1 MPAKKRATKK
11 PATSAPKKTA
21 PTDRRV
27 DPGQTA
33 SGDGARSPNRPVA
46 TSAIDRP
53 RPAQAPRAPAKAAAV
68 ATAELARA
76 AGADEQPTT
85 EPVRS
90 ATAPPWAQS
99 GDRLTTAH
107 GVRVDDADNSL
118 TVGERGPTLLEDFHL
133 RERIMHFDHERI
145 PERVVHA
152 RGAGAH
158 GVFRATA
165 DNSDLCRAGFL
176 QRGRETRTFV
186 RFSTVAGSRGSMDTA
201 RDVRG
206 FATKFYTDE
215 GNFDLVGNN
224 IPIFFI
230 QDGIKFPDLVH
241 AVKPE
246 PDREIPQAQSAHDTF
261 WDFVGLQPES
271 THMLMWAMSDRAIPR
286 SYATMEGF
294 GVHTFRLTGADGTT
308 HLVKWHWKP
317 VAGVHGLVWEESQKL
332 GGIDPDFHRR
342 DLHARIA
349 SGNLPQWEL
358 GVQVMPDT
366 PDQTFEGIDLL
377 DATKVVPEEL
387 CPVRTLGTMTLDRNP
402 TNFFAETE
410 QVAFHP
416 GHVVPGIGF
425 VDDPLLHARLFSYLD
440 TQLTRLGGP
449 NFGQIPINRPIAPV
463 NDNNRD
469 GFMQQAVHEGIAPY
483 TPNSLGAGCPF
494 AAPDDSAYV
503 HPPREVVGEK
513 VKLRPASFDDHYS
526 QATMFYRSLTD
537 IERDHIVGAFSFELA
552 KCTSPGVQQRMV
564 SNLANVDADLASR
577 VAAHLGITAPE
588 ATVRAPDVLSPAL
601 SMDPDRQGG
610 AVDGRMVAVLVGDA
624 TPKRT
629 VTAWRNA
636 ADPLGVEIVVVG
648 PHLGT
653 LEGKVEVDRTVHIT
667 DPVEYDGVVLAAEAD
682 EALALFVQEA
692 YRHHKT
698 IGFVDAADPAALG
711 IDTEGAGVA
720 DSPDAFFS
728 ALARHRHWDR

>member
-1 MPAKKRATKK
+1 MAADKK
-11 PATSAPKKTA
+11 PAKRTAKKQSAGRPSPA
-21 PTDRRV
+21 PSAAQ
-27 DPGQTA
+27 PGPA
-33 SGDGARSPNRPVA
+33 GEGARSTNRPVP
-46 TSAIDRP
+46 TSAGTRP
-53 RPAQAPRAPAKAAAV
+53 HPAKAPRTPEKAAAI
-68 ATAELARA
+68 ATAELTRA
-76 AGADEQPTT
+76 AGLVPDP
-85 EPVRS
+85 P
-90 ATAPPWAQS
+90 ATPIDGDIAPSWAQA
-99 GDRLTTAH
+99 GDRLTAAS

-118 TVGERGPTLLEDFHL
+118 KVGERGPTLLEDFHL
-133 RERIMHFDHERI
+133 REKIMHFDHERI
-145 PERVVHA
+145 PERAVHA

-158 GVFRATA
+158 GVFEATG
-165 DNSDLCRAGFL
+165 DNADLCAADFL
-176 QRGRETRTFV
+176 QKGASTRVFV

-224 IPIFFI
+224 IPVFFI

-261 WDFVGLQPES
+261 WDFVGLQPEA
-271 THMLMWAMSDRAIPR
+271 THMLLWVMSDRAIPR

-294 GVHTFRLTGADGTT
+294 GVHTFRLTAADGSTS
-308 HLVKWHWKP
+308 LVKWHWKP
-317 VAGVHGLVWEESQKL
+317 VAGIHGLVWEESQKL
-332 GGIDPDFHRR
+332 GGIDPDYHRR

-349 SGNLPQWEL
+349 TGNLPQWEL

-377 DATKVVPEEL
+377 DSTKIVPEEL
-387 CPVRTLGTMTLDRNP
+387 CPVRTLGVMTLDRNP
-402 TNFFAETE
+402 TNYFAETE
-410 QVAFHP
+410 QVAYHP

-449 NFGQIPINRPIAPV
+449 NFSQIPINRPVSPV

-469 GFMQQAVHEGIAPY
+469 GFMQQAVHEGVAPY
-483 TPNSLGAGCPF
+483 TPNSLGGGCPF
-494 AAPDDSAYV
+494 AAADETAYV
-503 HPPREVVGEK
+503 HPPREVTGEK

-537 IERDHIVGAFSFELA
+537 AERDHIVGAFSFELA
-552 KCTSPGVQQRMV
+552 KCTSPGVRSRMIA
-564 SNLANVDADLASR
+564 NLANVDADLAGK
-577 VAAHLGITAPE
+577 VAAHLGLEVADGAVP
-588 ATVRAPDVLSPAL
+588 APDVLSPAL
-601 SMDPDRQGG
+601 SMDPGDVPGLV
-610 AVDGRMVAVLVGDA
+610 AGRVVAVLVGDA

-629 VTAWRNA
+629 VTAWRAA
-636 ADPLGVEIVVVG
+636 ADPLGVEIITVG
-648 PHLGT
+648 PHLGK
-653 LEGKVEVDRTVHIT
+653 LEGNVEVDRTIHIT
-667 DPVEYDGVVLAAEAD
+667 DPVEYDGVVLAATPDDAM
-682 EALALFVQEA
+682 ALFVQEA

-698 IGFVDAADPAALG
+698 IGLVDGSDGDALG
-711 IDTEGAGVA
+711 IAPGGPGVA
-720 DSPDAFFS
+720 DSPTTFFD